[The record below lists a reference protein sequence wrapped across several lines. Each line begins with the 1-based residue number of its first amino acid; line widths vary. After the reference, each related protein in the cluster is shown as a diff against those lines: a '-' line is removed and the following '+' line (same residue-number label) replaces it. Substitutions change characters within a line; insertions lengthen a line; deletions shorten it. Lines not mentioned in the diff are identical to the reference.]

1 MCDACFVLSLKMV
14 FYDFFF
20 TMDRKENNV
29 FVVQINIRN
38 VDAVLFSHQCM
49 FLTIAWP
56 EKYGIFCPRCI
67 WIVVNFK
74 YNLTFWTKF
83 V

>member
-49 FLTIAWP
+49 FLTIA
-56 EKYGIFCPRCI
+56 
-67 WIVVNFK
+67 
-74 YNLTFWTKF
+74 
-83 V
+83 